1 MSKEVLVI
9 KSTTNAGDTRYRF
22 NSWVRKIPW
31 SRKWH
36 PIPEFLPGKFHEQ
49 RSLAGYSPQCR
60 RELDMSEWLSIYRY
74 QKVWQIHFDLSPK
87 RWLFNGRGHRFL
99 KGYVKI
105 WRDVVKIRALSSKV
119 AAFWQAI
126 NVFFSIIYC
135 SISWTLKCNSAKAF
149 KENLNSFHFNIK

>member
-1 MSKEVLVI
+1 MAPHSRIL
-9 KSTTNAGDTRYRF
+9 A
-22 NSWVRKIPW
+22 WKIPW
-31 SRKWH
+31 AEESGR
-36 PIPEFLPGKFHEQ
+36 PQSTVSQ
-49 RSLAGYSPQCR
+49 RAGHVWVTEHIQIS
-60 RELDMSEWLSIYRY
+60 
-74 QKVWQIHFDLSPK
+74 KVRQVHFDLSPK
-87 RWLFNGRGHRFL
+87 RRLFSGRGHRFL
-99 KGYVKI
+99 KGYVKM